1 MVCSLSTCGTSW
13 LCAFIYSQEV
23 SYFSLVHAWLAFQHR
38 RVICEIK
45 VVCSPF
51 HVSWPFGFIYSKMV
65 SYFSLVHAW
74 LAFQHRRMISEIR
87 MVCFLFHLWYILTM
101 CIHLFSAGKL
111 FSLFHA
117 WLAFQHSRI
126 ICEIR
131 MVCSLFHLRYI
142 LTMCIHLL
150 SAGKLFFPG
159 SYMFSIPTQ
168 KNDPW
173 NLMVCS
179 STYGTSWP
187 CAFIHSQEVSYFS
200 LVHA

>member
-1 MVCSLSTCGTSW
+1 MC
-13 LCAFIYSQEV
+13 IHSQ
-23 SYFSLVHAWLAFQHR
+23 R
-38 RVICEIK
+38 
-45 VVCSPF
+45 
-51 HVSWPFGFIYSKMV
+51 V

-74 LAFQHRRMISEIR
+74 LAFQHRRMISEIE
-87 MVCFLFHLWYILTM
+87 MVCSLYHLWYIPTM
-101 CIHLFSAGKL
+101 CIHLLSDGKL
-111 FSLFHA
+111 LFTGVCRLRISTQDRSVKLNWSALSSTCGTSWPCAFFYSQEVSYFSLVHA
-117 WLAFQHSRI
+117 WLEFQHSRI

-142 LTMCIHLL
+142 LTMCIHFL

-168 KNDPW
+168 ENDPW